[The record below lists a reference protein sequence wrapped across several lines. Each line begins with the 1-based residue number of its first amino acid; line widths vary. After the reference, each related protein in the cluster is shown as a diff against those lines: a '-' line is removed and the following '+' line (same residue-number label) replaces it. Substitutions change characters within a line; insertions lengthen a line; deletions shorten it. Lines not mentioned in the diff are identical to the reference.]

1 METVHKSLFANADTL
16 WEWIPKFKTVLCKL
30 KLVFHE
36 RANYPEY
43 RTKESKSV
51 ALSI

>member
-1 METVHKSLFANADTL
+1 METVHKSLFANADTM

-36 RANYPEY
+36 EQ
-43 RTKESKSV
+43 TIQ
-51 ALSI
+51 SIEQRRVNQ